1 MTSLH
6 LEDDYALEVYPRRA
20 INIVRGQGAI
30 LWDDKGNEYLDCA
43 AGVGVANV
51 GHANVAVAKAI
62 AHQAETLITCPGI
75 LYNDQRGQLM
85 QKLVELS
92 PPGLN
97 RVFLCNSG
105 TESVEA
111 AIKFACKTSGRS
123 GLVAA
128 MRGFH
133 GRTS

>member
-62 AHQAETLITCPGI
+62 ARQAETLITCPGI

-85 QKLVELS
+85 QKNPFYAAEEPTLIELS
-92 PPGLN
+92 
-97 RVFLCNSG
+97 
-105 TESVEA
+105 
-111 AIKFACKTSGRS
+111 GR
-123 GLVAA
+123 LI
-128 MRGFH
+128 H
-133 GRTS
+133 T